1 MGQICRPGPLPMTW
15 PRQVTGRFAC
25 TREVTSPKPTKSIRQ
40 RLRKKNLLERKPKYK
55 FEETRKSLFSYQSV
69 SEFLDHSEAST
80 FQEFSIVCY
89 LHSFL
94 YPPGQCLSVTQDNQY
109 EHQINVNIN
118 FTQHLQ
124 FCFKQSSFI
133 SLYTIQC
140 QDKKFNHLHFN
151 FPLLNLIYIFFK
163 NNNSYIYRN

>member
-1 MGQICRPGPLPMTW
+1 MSSGPFTHDVA
-15 PRQVTGRFAC
+15 RQVTGRFAC

-40 RLRKKNLLERKPKYK
+40 RLRNKNLLERKPKYK

-94 YPPGQCLSVTQDNQY
+94 CPPGLCLSATQDNHMNIKATLILISRNICNSVSSRVVLFHCTLY
-109 EHQINVNIN
+109 NVKI
-118 FTQHLQ
+118 
-124 FCFKQSSFI
+124 
-133 SLYTIQC
+133 
-140 QDKKFNHLHFN
+140 KKFNHLHFN
-151 FPLLNLIYIFFK
+151 FPLLNLIYIFF
-163 NNNSYIYRN
+163 